1 MESPYYKS
9 KNQEEMQRS
18 ILPFETTDQ
27 RKRSIWVL
35 SSQSLWGPSVGS
47 TYPFPRL
54 LHLIPSLHTVSTES
68 LLCAKYCNRSWEN
81 KVHQS
86 KSLLTKTLYSRKYIL
101 FM

>member
-35 SSQSLWGPSVGS
+35 SRQSLWGPSVGS
-47 TYPFPRL
+47 TYPFPRV
-54 LHLIPSLHTVSTES
+54 LHLILSSHTVSTES

-81 KVHQS
+81 KVLAH
-86 KSLLTKTLYSRKYIL
+86 KDFI
-101 FM
+101 F